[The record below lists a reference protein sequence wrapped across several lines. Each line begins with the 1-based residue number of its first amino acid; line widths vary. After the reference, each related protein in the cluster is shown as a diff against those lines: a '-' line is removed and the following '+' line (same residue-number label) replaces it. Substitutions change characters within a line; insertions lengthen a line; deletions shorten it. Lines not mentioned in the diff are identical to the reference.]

1 MWNVWHSQLGPRG
14 TLTSTPI
21 YMHKLFLDRA
31 FGWHHGFHAM
41 AMSRDA
47 KRAVDVL
54 LAMFDYTNHLGVF
67 PDNLSNQHQETWFT
81 HGPVVA
87 PTQALVILGLLDGG
101 ETEAARFL
109 AARYLNALNTEGLAL
124 GIHPFRVEP
133 VTDTPVFRMNSWQ
146 SVSFPFSAW
155 VASIYLLL
163 AQL

>member
-1 MWNVWHSQLGPRG
+1 
-14 TLTSTPI
+14 
-21 YMHKLFLDRA
+21 
-31 FGWHHGFHAM
+31 
-41 AMSRDA
+41 
-47 KRAVDVL
+47 
-54 LAMFDYTNHLGVF
+54 
-67 PDNLSNQHQETWFT
+67 
-81 HGPVVA
+81 VA

-109 AARYLNALNTEGLAL
+109 AARYLNALNAEGLAL

-133 VTDTPVFRMNSWQ
+133 VMDMPVFRMNSGQ